1 MTQSVGNNL
10 VSNPGHFNFMTE
22 DVKEVA
28 VTDLK
33 YAQVNF

>member
-10 VSNPGHFNFMTE
+10 VGNPGHFMTE
-22 DVKEVA
+22 DVKKVA
-28 VTDLK
+28 VTDVK